1 MAPTRRT
8 ASLALALTVAALS
21 AACAGG
27 LVRADVP
34 AGPCFTAARLGELR
48 GAMTCDGDWLG
59 GSSSSGGLAADLDL
73 ASRRGVEVVI
83 DMRSASL
90 RASAPLAEPAAAAEL
105 EVIAVDLLEGVEA
118 SGGSESPA
126 VRITD
131 QAVDRIRAELGNN
144 GRPRVLLL
152 DDDGRLATSVYAIH
166 LVVDEGVDAATA
178 LRAARSTGLTES
190 CQAFV
195 TEQVARILEGR

>member
-1 MAPTRRT
+1 MAPTRRI
-8 ASLALALTVAALS
+8 ASLTLALAAAALS

-34 AGPCFTAARLGELR
+34 AGPLHRGAPGELR

-83 DMRSASL
+83 DMRSARVRALGAPGGASGRGGARGDRGRSARGDRCFGAAAL
-90 RASAPLAEPAAAAEL
+90 RRPSGSPTRPSIGSAPCSGRTTGPRAAARRRRPTRHL
-105 EVIAVDLLEGVEA
+105 RLRDPPR
-118 SGGSESPA
+118 GG
-126 VRITD
+126 R
-131 QAVDRIRAELGNN
+131 RRRRG
-144 GRPRVLLL
+144 
-152 DDDGRLATSVYAIH
+152 DGP
-166 LVVDEGVDAATA
+166 
-178 LRAARSTGLTES
+178 RAARSIGLTES
-190 CQAFV
+190 CEAFV